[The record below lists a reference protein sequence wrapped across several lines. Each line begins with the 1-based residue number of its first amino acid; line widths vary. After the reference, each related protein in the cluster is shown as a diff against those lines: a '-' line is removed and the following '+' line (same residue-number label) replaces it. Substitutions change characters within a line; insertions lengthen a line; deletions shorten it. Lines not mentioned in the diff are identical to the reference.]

1 MENRNIKWHQLT
13 GEEALRQLRS
23 NASCGLSRK
32 EARSRLR
39 KGGSNDLFEF
49 NRSSF
54 ALLRMLLTDP
64 SLLLFAAVCL
74 LTVCFAEFAVGI
86 PALVLYAVW
95 YLLLLCMVFR
105 MRRRRDR
112 LRESQIPRACV
123 LRDGKPMRVSARV
136 LVPGDVVLLRAGD
149 VIPADCR
156 LLDAAGLRTRL
167 VLPAASGERP
177 TVLLQEKQA
186 QTVYPYGAKLNAPDY
201 ENLVYGGAEVVAG
214 SARAVVT
221 ETGTHSF
228 LGAMGRTLLR
238 EPLSGQGS
246 LLSGIYP
253 YLRLFGFALL
263 VLMLPLSV
271 VGLLISPES
280 LSTLRVFL
288 PLCALTASGTAAVPY
303 ILFHIM
309 LYFPGRSGAVVKTD
323 RGMDRLPY
331 LTDLVIL
338 DHSATSDGL
347 CHFHS
352 ASNGAQT
359 FLSDTTG
366 QQPGLQ
372 PLCEAFVLLFRARER
387 LPQQGAPEEDRF
399 LPLPYEL
406 TAISGYDLQALEV
419 RLVGAVLHSTA
430 QEQLLEVRMKETDFR
445 LRFTTGI
452 GAVSGCVGYESMLG
466 GHAPLEPAMR
476 ERLRRFAQEAAGQGS
491 PVLTVTKEQG
501 GRTLLVGC
509 VTRREALLP
518 GIADTVRRL
527 EAHGVQ
533 VRFFFPSQRREE
545 LLYAVQCGAR
555 EEQICLASEHPDP
568 VECAGERWFAGYG
581 RREIA
586 QFVKNLRRQGRTVAV
601 LTGAPE
607 DEGILAAA
615 SLRIACDSE
624 AVQTIERARD
634 TGTGAG
640 TGTGN
645 MSPPAG
651 RARSSAGVSARGDV
665 ALPDEIPHAAAA
677 AGMAGETNGGM
688 PGSAGEGNDAAL
700 GGEASPIGAETGT
713 VGQVDT
719 SAGQAEPDIGG
730 LARAAAPAFSAGC
743 PQVLLRDADL
753 LLPGADS
760 TGGGMP
766 ALLRLLRRTRGAL
779 ARVQCML
786 KMLASFQ
793 IFRVVLL
800 TLCVL
805 TGAGSVTAYA
815 FLYASVF
822 VDLAAFAL
830 VAQAGVSQEQL
841 LRPVSLSGESVRA
854 SFRSRRLW
862 LIPLASAGAFALLLM
877 LLRLT
882 GLLSDECVYPML
894 FCAMLLM
901 QVMLLVFNR
910 ESDGITLPPAGRWMS
925 CLLPLLLPVLA
936 AAVLSAFVP
945 AVDTVT
951 ELGSWSAAS
960 AGLLVVSPFLVLLSV
975 LLFTRFSEP
984 GR

>member
-95 YLLLLCMVFR
+95 YLLLLCMVLR

-136 LVPGDVVLLRAGD
+136 LVPGDVVLLRVGD

-177 TVLLQEKQA
+177 SVLLQEKQA

-347 CHFHS
+347 CHFYS

-476 ERLRRFAQEAAGQGS
+476 ERLRCFAQEAAGQGN

-634 TGTGAG
+634 TGVGAG
-640 TGTGN
+640 TG
-645 MSPPAG
+645 
-651 RARSSAGVSARGDV
+651 
-665 ALPDEIPHAAAA
+665 
-677 AGMAGETNGGM
+677 NG
-688 PGSAGEGNDAAL
+688 AAL

-713 VGQVDT
+713 VGQADT
-719 SAGQAEPDIGG
+719 DTGPAEPDIGG

-862 LIPLASAGAFALLLM
+862 LIPLASAGALVLLLTV
-877 LLRLT
+877 LRLT
-882 GLLSDECVYPML
+882 GLIPDECIYPML

-910 ESDGITLPPAGRWMS
+910 ESDGITLPPAGRCMS

-936 AAVLSAFVP
+936 AAVLSALVP
-945 AVDTVT
+945 AVDAVT

-984 GR
+984 ER

>member
-95 YLLLLCMVFR
+95 YLLLLCMVLR

-136 LVPGDVVLLRAGD
+136 LVPGDVVLLRVGD

-177 TVLLQEKQA
+177 SVLLQEKQA

-347 CHFHS
+347 CHFYS

-476 ERLRRFAQEAAGQGS
+476 ERLRCFAQEAAGQGN

-555 EEQICLASEHPDP
+555 EEQICLASEHLDP

-634 TGTGAG
+634 TGVGAG
-640 TGTGN
+640 TG
-645 MSPPAG
+645 
-651 RARSSAGVSARGDV
+651 
-665 ALPDEIPHAAAA
+665 
-677 AGMAGETNGGM
+677 NG
-688 PGSAGEGNDAAL
+688 AAL

-713 VGQVDT
+713 VGQADT
-719 SAGQAEPDIGG
+719 DTGPAEPDIGG

-862 LIPLASAGAFALLLM
+862 LIPLASAGALVLLLTV
-877 LLRLT
+877 LRLT
-882 GLLSDECVYPML
+882 GLIPDECIYPML

-910 ESDGITLPPAGRWMS
+910 ESDGITLPPAGRCMS

-936 AAVLSAFVP
+936 AAVLSALVP
-945 AVDTVT
+945 AVDAVT